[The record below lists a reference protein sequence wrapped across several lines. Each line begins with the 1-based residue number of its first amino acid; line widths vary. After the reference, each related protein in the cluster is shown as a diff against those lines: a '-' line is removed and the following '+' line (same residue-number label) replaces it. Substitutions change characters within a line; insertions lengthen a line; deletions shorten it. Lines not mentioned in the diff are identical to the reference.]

1 MKTVSK
7 PLKLMVSQRFL
18 TPYREDAFF
27 ELNKE
32 AGLDVL
38 VVFGDRK
45 SRRYQKYASVKKE
58 PRFNYKRLWTAALVF
73 GGFGHTNQFFF
84 SPGIFWQLLRFRPDV
99 VLTEGTS
106 NILNNLL
113 IFPYCL
119 LTRTPFVWWDLGIL
133 RGQKSE
139 NKFRKLLYPLI
150 RFIFLRST
158 RILGYSRFAKQYFV
172 DQGYPPNKI
181 VPAGNTVRVEKHLE
195 EYGDCCSRRVQLKK
209 ELELKP
215 FVFIA
220 VGAIEHVKNY
230 NLLIE
235 AFSRLQKDVAD
246 ISLLFVGDGPELP
259 RLKEQAAGNSDVVFA
274 GAHFEDVGDYFVL
287 GDVYVLPGVG
297 GLALNEAMAYALPII
312 STPADGTELELVL
325 DGKTGFLADLNSA
338 DSLYEHMKY
347 CIENRDQVQQMG
359 KNAQELIANNYTLK
373 HMIKNIRR
381 VVEEAASGD
390 R

>member
-1 MKTVSK
+1 MI
-7 PLKLMVSQRFL
+7 SQRFL
-18 TPYREDAFF
+18 TPYREDAFY

-32 AGLDVL
+32 EDVDLL

-45 SRRYQKYASVKKE
+45 SKRYQKYASVKKE
-58 PRFNYKRLWTAALVF
+58 PRFNHRRLWTAALVF

-84 SPGIFWQLLRFRPDV
+84 SPGIIWQLMRFRPDV

-119 LTRTPFVWWDLGIL
+119 LTRTPFVWWDLGVL

-158 RILGYSRFAKQYFV
+158 RILGYSRFAKQYFI
-172 DQGYPPNKI
+172 DQGYPPHKI
-181 VPAGNTVRVEKHLE
+181 VPAGNTVRVEKHLANYE
-195 EYGDCCSRRVQLKK
+195 KSSSRRSFLKK
-209 ELELKP
+209 ELQLKP

-230 NLLIE
+230 DLLIE
-235 AFSRLQKDVAD
+235 AFVRLQEKATD
-246 ISLLFVGDGPELP
+246 ISLLFVGDGPYLP
-259 RLKEQAAGNSDVVFA
+259 KLKEKAAGNSDIVFA
-274 GAHFEDVGDYFVL
+274 GAHFDDVGDYFVL
-287 GDVYVLPGVG
+287 GDTYVLPGVG

-325 DGKTGFLADLNSA
+325 DGKTGFLAELNST
-338 DSLYEHMKY
+338 DSLYKHMKY
-347 CIENRDQVQQMG
+347 CMENREQVKQMG

-381 VVEEAASGD
+381 VVEEAANGE